1 MEKVK
6 DSYNELKKDARIF
19 EKNDHPD
26 YHKYLQKIYKE
37 MEEKLIEYGYELN
50 DEGNNLN
57 FNNFPNNNTSNN
69 YTTNDNNNNPK
80 EPVINTNINKDV
92 RIYLNQVDLQSHTE
106 QLPRNM
112 ETDNNNDRNEVK
124 KEDFDTS
131 KNIRKF
137 KKAVRKINKLKKL
150 KI

>member
-1 MEKVK
+1 
-6 DSYNELKKDARIF
+6 
-19 EKNDHPD
+19 
-26 YHKYLQKIYKE
+26 

-137 KKAVRKINKLKKL
+137 KKAVRKINKLKKFYHSFNN
-150 KI
+150 